1 MSNLWQRLIT
11 GTIFTGGVIA
21 SIWYGPLSFQLL
33 FLLAALIGLNEFY
46 SLVTNTI
53 NQPNKMM
60 GLMLG
65 AITYILI
72 SLASF
77 SDVHQKLLVLLAP
90 LSVLIFIAELY
101 RKKQQPFGNIGYTL
115 LGILYVIVPFAM
127 LSSISVHGGEYD
139 RGILLGYFFLV
150 WSSDSFAYVF
160 GNLMGKHRLFE
171 RISPKKSWEGVIG
184 GGLSTLGIAYLLSL
198 YQNQIDLMSW
208 LIIALIIVVTGIL
221 GDLCESILKRSLGVK
236 DSGNILPGHGGLLD
250 RFDALFLSVPF
261 VWAYLSYFVNK

>member
-11 GTIFTGGVIA
+11 GTIFTVGVIA
-21 SIWYGPLSFQLL
+21 SIWHGPLSFQLL
-33 FLLAALIGLNEFY
+33 FLLAALISLNEFY
-46 SLVTNTI
+46 TLVTNAE

-60 GLMLG
+60 GLLVG
-65 AITYILI
+65 ATTYIFI
-72 SLASF
+72 SHASF
-77 SDVHQKLLVLLAP
+77 SAAHQKLLVFLAP

-115 LGILYVIVPFAM
+115 LGILYVIVPFAL
-127 LSSISVHGGEYD
+127 LSSISVHDGAFD

-198 YQNQIDLMSW
+198 YQQQIDLASW
-208 LIIALIIVVTGIL
+208 LIIAMIIVVTGVL
-221 GDLCESILKRSLGVK
+221 GDLCESLLKRSLGVK

-261 VWAYLSYFVNK
+261 VWAYLYYFVNK